1 MRIEVDAKS
10 NFREFLRNA
19 LRVGSVL
26 VGVVALF
33 EDGGGADDVVGGG
46 FAAGWFQGDAHRQAL
61 PLSGLAD
68 RNEVVGLGPR
78 ADLLLDHGAAC
89 AELRHDGEETAL
101 GCGGDAAVGG
111 VVAEPDHVGD
121 SGVEVRQMQRGDVAG
136 DAIDGQ
142 PGAGL
147 PDPVRN
153 GVGWQCVVE
162 AKGAANGEGA
172 VGDVVNLAGSPLFL
186 VVVDEERADFEGG
199 GLVGFGVWGCVG
211 LGVGDSAKGAEGDGV
226 DLGDRS
232 EKGSRRG
239 KRA

>member
-1 MRIEVDAKS
+1 MFIAAKTTPAKASRTAPARFTGFIPWNRVSKSKLLHGGRCGAQRFSVMRIEVDAKS

-121 SGVEVRQMQRGDVAG
+121 SGVEVRQ
-136 DAIDGQ
+136 
-142 PGAGL
+142 
-147 PDPVRN
+147 
-153 GVGWQCVVE
+153 
-162 AKGAANGEGA
+162 
-172 VGDVVNLAGSPLFL
+172 
-186 VVVDEERADFEGG
+186 
-199 GLVGFGVWGCVG
+199 
-211 LGVGDSAKGAEGDGV
+211 
-226 DLGDRS
+226 
-232 EKGSRRG
+232 
-239 KRA
+239 